1 MWWCDLIWFIFATGR
16 YRFDQLTYV
25 DRDLHQSRLPRDF
38 YRIPV
43 CTHCTAALLCSGYSC
58 RTHLHFHL
66 FLWQLWGHSG
76 SWRHGHSTHIL
87 WDKLIIT
94 LLSAIMLINTHTH
107 THTHSHTHPPS
118 QEVEVSFGVFP
129 GRHGRLLCNG
139 WHCSQFTPVV
149 FPLHWHTDLTCEDVM
164 SEGVWDEVCGPGEG
178 QVWGCGGHYKTVA
191 KFLISG
197 FWHLIINTN
206 LPFVAHVSNY
216 RE

>member
-1 MWWCDLIWFIFATGR
+1 MWWCDLIWFIFATDR

-43 CTHCTAALLCSGYSC
+43 CTHRTAALLCSGYSC

-87 WDKLIIT
+87 WDKLKEPPLRVIIT

-107 THTHSHTHPPS
+107 THTHTHTLTHLRKKLRCRLAYSRGAMVGCYVMVDIVHSSH
-118 QEVEVSFGVFP
+118 QLYSFCIDTLTSPVRMWWVRVCGMRCV
-129 GRHGRLLCNG
+129 GRVRVKC
-139 WHCSQFTPVV
+139 
-149 FPLHWHTDLTCEDVM
+149 
-164 SEGVWDEVCGPGEG
+164 EGVVVIIKLSPSFWYLVSD
-178 QVWGCGGHYKTVA
+178 
-191 KFLISG
+191 ISS
-197 FWHLIINTN
+197 LTQIC
-206 LPFVAHVSNY
+206 LL
-216 RE
+216 